1 MSRSALLS
9 SAVAAAISLAAPPV
23 GAAPG
28 DYAGTYDGGADGPVE
43 IVAGNGLFA
52 VVMEAKYP
60 MTEAG
65 PDLLR
70 NAAGKPIAFR
80 REHGRISGYTEDGVF
95 HPRLSDAVLPAAAAL
110 GSPRPPGQDDPRN
123 YVYRPPADLHDG
135 IAVGDIGATALG
147 RATAR
152 RIVAGILDGTWRD
165 VHAILLYQDGKLV
178 MEEYFYGYDAARPHQ
193 LRSATK
199 SVVSAVIGA
208 AVQAGALSGTS
219 EAVLPRMRY
228 TSYANPDPR
237 KADITLGDLLTMQ
250 PGLDCNDHSDNS
262 PGRETVI
269 DEQPDWVKATLD
281 LPLVSAPGTRAFYCS
296 GAVAVAGRLAE
307 NATGQALPAY
317 AQAHLF
323 APLGIRRQDWSW
335 NYTLGKENREYSQI
349 HLRPRD
355 MLKLGILY
363 AGDGLWHGTRVLPA
377 GWVHASLAEQSQV
390 DGSGYGYFWWHPW
403 IRVAM
408 PDGERHVD
416 YNAAQGNGGQ
426 KIYLFPQFG
435 LVAVITAGAYNA
447 QTPSN
452 ALMATAVLPALL
464 AHPRLSAPS
473 SH

>member
-1 MSRSALLS
+1 MVRSALLP
-9 SAVAAAISLAAPPV
+9 AAIAAAVCCAAPAR
-23 GAAPG
+23 AAPT
-28 DYAGTYDGGADGPVE
+28 DYTGTYDGGADGPIE
-43 IVAGNGLFA
+43 IVADGGLYA

-60 MTEAG
+60 LTEAG
-65 PDLLR
+65 PDLVR
-70 NAAGKPIAFR
+70 NSFGKPIAFR
-80 REHGRISGYTEDGVF
+80 REHGQVTGYVEDGVF
-95 HPRLSDAVLPAAAAL
+95 HPRRSDSVSPAARAL
-110 GSPRPPGQDDPRN
+110 AHARPHGQDDPRD

-152 RIVAGILDGTWRD
+152 RIVTGILDGTWRD

-178 MEEYFYGYDAARPHQ
+178 MEEYFYGYDAARTHQ

-199 SVVSAVIGA
+199 SVVSAVIGT
-208 AVQAGALSGTS
+208 AVRAGALSGVD

-228 TSYANPDPR
+228 AGYANPDPR
-237 KADITLGDLLTMQ
+237 KARITLGDLLTMR
-250 PGLDCNDHSDNS
+250 PGLDCNDHSDSS

-281 LPLVSAPGTRAFYCS
+281 LPLASSPGTSAFYCS
-296 GAVAVAGRLAE
+296 GAVAVAGRLLE
-307 NATGQALPAY
+307 NATGQALPDY

-323 APLGIRRQDWSW
+323 APLGIRRRDWTW
-335 NYTLGKENREYSQI
+335 NYRLGKENREFSQI

-363 AGDGLWHGTRVLPA
+363 ANDGVWHGARVLPA
-377 GWVHASLAEQSQV
+377 SWVQASLAAHSRV
-390 DGSGYGYFWWHPW
+390 DGTDYGYFWWHPW

-408 PDGERHVD
+408 PDGERHVTYD
-416 YNAAQGNGGQ
+416 AAQGNGGQ

-464 AHPRLSAPS
+464 APAAAAVPY
-473 SH
+473 

>member
-1 MSRSALLS
+1 MA
-9 SAVAAAISLAAPPV
+9 AMAAITAAALCAGSAA
-23 GAAPG
+23 AAQR

-43 IVAGNGLFA
+43 IVADGGLFA
-52 VVMEAKYP
+52 VVMDAKYAL
-60 MTEAG
+60 TEAG

-70 NAAGKPIAFR
+70 NAVGKPIAFR
-80 REHGRISGYTEDGVF
+80 REHGDITGYTEDGVF
-95 HPRLSDAVLPAAAAL
+95 HARVSGTVSRAASAL
-110 GSPRPPGQDDPRN
+110 AHARPPGQDDPRD
-123 YVYRPPADLHDG
+123 YVYRPPVDMHDG

-147 RATAR
+147 RAGAR
-152 RIVAGILDGTWRD
+152 RIVTGILDGTWRD

-178 MEEYFYGYDAARPHQ
+178 LEEYFYGYDAARPHQ

-199 SVVSAVIGA
+199 SVVGAVIGT
-208 AVQAGALSGTS
+208 AVQAGALSGAD

-228 TSYANPDPR
+228 ASYANPDPR
-237 KADITLGDLLTMQ
+237 KAAMTLGDLLTMR

-281 LPLVSAPGTRAFYCS
+281 LPLASSPGTSAFYCS
-296 GAVAVAGRLAE
+296 GAVAVAGRLLE
-307 NATGQALPAY
+307 NATGQALPDY

-323 APLGIRRQDWSW
+323 APLGIRREDWVW
-335 NYTLGKENREYSQI
+335 NTTLGKENREYAQI

-363 AGDGLWHGTRVLPA
+363 ANDGLWHGARVLPA
-377 GWVHASLAEQSQV
+377 DWVHASLAAHSSV
-390 DGSGYGYFWWHPW
+390 DGADYGYFWWRPW
-403 IRVAM
+403 LRVAM
-408 PDGERHVD
+408 PDGERHVVYD
-416 YNAAQGNGGQ
+416 AAQGNGGQ

-447 QTPSN
+447 RTPSN

-464 AHPRLSAPS
+464 AQPAQAAH
-473 SH
+473 